1 MLPQDLLTLLMKLTM
16 LGYINKL
23 LLLTPL
29 VLFSNVQDS
38 IQKIDLENVIVKS
51 TKINSTIQQ
60 TPLSVTLKS
69 FREEKNYNSQ
79 SSFAD
84 FVKNTPGVFTTSA
97 NNFSQDL
104 RISIRGFGARSA
116 FGIRGVKLIVDGI
129 PETTPDGQS
138 QLDNLPLGLVSN
150 VEILRGPNANLYGNS
165 SGGVISI
172 NTLSNPSEDYY
183 RYSGVFGAYQ
193 YQSIQKTR
201 IFDWK
206 TSNLIFHYD
215 KRRSN
220 GYRDQSGY
228 KSSILNLKYIN
239 DLDEK
244 NKIVWQINYTDS
256 PYAYDSG
263 GLKLSDVNE
272 DRRQARKNNIDYD
285 TYEKVKQIKT
295 GISWNYKTNENS
307 YFDSYFFYQNRDFLS
322 KLPFNFGG
330 IISLE
335 RNYFG
340 VGTKFTKNI
349 NHENR
354 NRTLVLGIDH
364 LNQSDDRQ
372 RFKNDFGIQGE
383 NTLDQIEKFKTTG
396 LYLVNQAS
404 YSSGLNVR
412 YGIRYDI
419 NNIGV
424 DSSNMV
430 NLDKLNPSLG
440 LSYSINST
448 DNIFFSYGTSFET
461 PTLNELSNNPD
472 GSGFNNDLKSNNSSN
487 YEIGWRKSFLNI
499 IVEAV
504 AYITNSDNEIL
515 PYELEQFPG
524 KNFYRNVGST
534 MRRGL
539 ELNSQIFFKEGRLNL
554 SYTLSNNQ
562 FKNFVI
568 DGRNL
573 SDNLIP
579 GIPSQMLDLEMIFN
593 LTRKRTLILTNR
605 LIGERYADN
614 LNETLIGSYNIFNI
628 KYSKKVFRNSEFFLG
643 ANNIFNQEYY
653 DNIRINAF
661 GKRYYEPA
669 PKRNFYFGINFSF

>member
-1 MLPQDLLTLLMKLTM
+1 MKLTM
-16 LGYINKL
+16 LEYINKL
-23 LLLTPL
+23 ILLIPL
-29 VLFSNVQDS
+29 ALFSNAQDS
-38 IQKIDLENVIVKS
+38 IQKIDLENIVVKS
-51 TKINSTIQQ
+51 TKINSSIQE

-84 FVKNTPGVFTTSA
+84 FIKNTPGVFTTSA

-150 VEILRGPNANLYGNS
+150 IEILRGPNANLYGNS

-172 NTLSNPSEDYY
+172 NTLSNPSEKYY
-183 RYSGVFGAYQ
+183 RYSAIFGAYQ

-201 IFDWK
+201 ILDWK
-206 TSNLIFHYD
+206 TSNLIVHYD

-244 NKIVWQINYTDS
+244 NKIIWQINYTDS
-256 PYAYDSG
+256 PYAFDSG
-263 GLKLSDVNE
+263 GLNLNEVNK

-285 TYEKVKQIKT
+285 TYESVKQIKT
-295 GISWNYKTNENS
+295 GISWNHKKNENS

-335 RNYFG
+335 RNYYG
-340 VGTKFTKNI
+340 LGTKFTKNI
-349 NHENR
+349 NYENR
-354 NRTLVLGIDH
+354 NKTLVLGVDH
-364 LNQSDDRQ
+364 LNQSDDRK
-372 RFKNDFGIQGE
+372 RFKNNFGIKGE
-383 NTLDQIEKFKTTG
+383 NTLDQLEKFITTG
-396 LYLVNQAS
+396 LYIVNQAS
-404 YSSGLNVR
+404 YSSGFNVR
-412 YGIRYDI
+412 YGIRYEI
-419 NNIGV
+419 NNLGF
-424 DSSNMV
+424 DSSNMI

-440 LSYSINST
+440 LSYSLNST
-448 DNIFFSYGTSFET
+448 DNIFFSFGTSFET
-461 PTLNELSNNPD
+461 PTLNELSNNPN
-472 GSGFNNDLKSNNSSN
+472 GTGFNKDLKSNNSSN
-487 YEIGWRKSFLNI
+487 YEIGWRKAFASIAF
-499 IVEAV
+499 EAV
-504 AYITNSDNEIL
+504 AYITTSDNEIL
-515 PYELEQFPG
+515 PYEIEEFAG

-534 MRRGL
+534 LRRGF
-539 ELNSQIFFKEGRLNL
+539 ELNSQVFFKSGRLNL
-554 SYTLSNNQ
+554 SYTLSKNQ

-568 DGRNL
+568 DGDDL
-573 SDNLIP
+573 SDKLIP
-579 GIPSQMLDLEMIFN
+579 GIPSQMLEIDLIFK
-593 LTRKRTLILTNR
+593 LSRKRTLILSNR

-614 LNETLIGSYNIFNI
+614 LNETLIQSYNVFNI
-628 KYSKKVFRNSEFFLG
+628 KYSKEVLRNSEFSIG
-643 ANNIFNQEYY
+643 ANNVFNQEYF

-669 PKRNFYFGINFSF
+669 PERNFYFGINFSF

>member
-1 MLPQDLLTLLMKLTM
+1 M
-16 LGYINKL
+16 LGYINKIF
-23 LLLTPL
+23 LLTPF

-69 FREEKNYNSQ
+69 FREEKNFNSQ
-79 SSFAD
+79 SSFSD
-84 FVKNTPGVFTTSA
+84 FIKNTPGVFTTSA

-104 RISIRGFGARSA
+104 RISIRGFGARAA
-116 FGIRGVKLIVDGI
+116 FGIRGIKLIVDGI

-150 VEILRGPNANLYGNS
+150 IEILRGPNANLYGNS

-172 NTLSNPSEDYY
+172 NTLTKPSEKYY
-183 RYSGVFGAYQ
+183 RNSGIFGAYQ
-193 YQSIQKTR
+193 YQSLQKTR
-201 IFDWK
+201 ILDWK
-206 TSNLIFHYD
+206 TSNLIIHYD

-263 GLKLSDVNE
+263 GLKLNEVND
-272 DRRQARKNNIDYD
+272 DRRQARKNNIDFD

-295 GISWNYKTNENS
+295 GVSWNYKKSENS

-322 KLPFNFGG
+322 KLPFNYGG
-330 IISLE
+330 TITLD

-340 VGTKFTKNI
+340 LGSKYTKNTSF
-349 NHENR
+349 ENR

-364 LNQSDDRQ
+364 LNQSDDRK
-372 RFKNDFGIQGE
+372 RFKNDSGTLGE
-383 NTLDQIEKFKTTG
+383 LTLDQTEKFKTTG
-396 LYLVNQAS
+396 VYLVNQSS
-404 YSSGLNVR
+404 YESGLLVR

-419 NNIGV
+419 NNIGINSDRV
-424 DSSNMV
+424 T
-430 NLDKLNPSLG
+430 LDKLNPSIG
-440 LSYSINST
+440 LSYKLNSR
-448 DNIFFSYGTSFET
+448 DNIFFSFGTSFET
-461 PTLNELSNNPD
+461 PTLNELSNNPN
-472 GSGFNNDLKSNNSSN
+472 GTICPGGCPKLSAYNEELKSNNSSN
-487 YEIGWRKSFLNI
+487 YEIGWRKSLSNLNF
-499 IVEAV
+499 EAV

-515 PYELEQFPG
+515 PFELEEFPG

-534 MRRGL
+534 SRTGL
-539 ELNSQIFFKEGRLNL
+539 ELSSQFFFDGGRLNL
-554 SYTLSNNQ
+554 SYTLSKNK
-562 FKNFVI
+562 FKDFVVE
-568 DGRNL
+568 GNNL

-579 GIPSQMLDLEMIFN
+579 GIPSQMLDLDIVFK
-593 LTRKRTLILTNR
+593 LTRGRSLIISNR

-614 LNETLIGSYNIFNI
+614 ENETLVSSFNLFNL
-628 KYSKKVFRNSEFFLG
+628 KYSKEILSNSEIFIG
-643 ANNIFNQEYY
+643 ANNIFNQEYF

>member
-1 MLPQDLLTLLMKLTM
+1 MLE
-16 LGYINKL
+16 YINKIIL
-23 LLLTPL
+23 LIPL
-29 VLFSNVQDS
+29 ALFSNAQDS
-38 IQKIDLENVIVKS
+38 IQKIDLENIVVKS
-51 TKINSTIQQ
+51 TKINSSIQE

-84 FVKNTPGVFTTSA
+84 FIKNTPGVFTTSA

-150 VEILRGPNANLYGNS
+150 IEILRGPNANLYGNS

-172 NTLSNPSEDYY
+172 NTLSNPSEKYY
-183 RYSGVFGAYQ
+183 RYSAIFGAYQ

-201 IFDWK
+201 ILDWK
-206 TSNLIFHYD
+206 TSNLIVHYD

-244 NKIVWQINYTDS
+244 NKIIWQINYTDS
-256 PYAYDSG
+256 PYAFDSG
-263 GLKLSDVNE
+263 GLNLNEVNE

-285 TYEKVKQIKT
+285 TYESVKQIKT
-295 GISWNYKTNENS
+295 GISWNHKKNENS

-335 RNYFG
+335 RNYYG
-340 VGTKFTKNI
+340 LGTKFTKNI
-349 NHENR
+349 NYENR
-354 NRTLVLGIDH
+354 NKILVLGVDH
-364 LNQSDDRQ
+364 LNQSDDRK
-372 RFKNDFGIQGE
+372 RFKNNFGIKGE
-383 NTLDQIEKFKTTG
+383 NTLDQLEKFITTG
-396 LYLVNQAS
+396 IYIVNQAS

-412 YGIRYDI
+412 YGIRYEI
-419 NNIGV
+419 NNIGF
-424 DSSNMV
+424 DSSNMI

-440 LSYSINST
+440 LSYSLNST
-448 DNIFFSYGTSFET
+448 DNIFFSFGTSFET
-461 PTLNELSNNPD
+461 PTLNELSNNPN
-472 GSGFNNDLKSNNSSN
+472 GTGFNKDLKSNNSSN
-487 YEIGWRKSFLNI
+487 YEIGWRKAFASIAF
-499 IVEAV
+499 EAV
-504 AYITNSDNEIL
+504 AYITTSDNEIL
-515 PYELEQFPG
+515 PYEIEEFAG

-534 MRRGL
+534 FRRGF
-539 ELNSQIFFKEGRLNL
+539 ELNSQLFFKAGRLNL
-554 SYTLSNNQ
+554 SYTLSKNQ

-568 DGRNL
+568 NGNDL
-573 SDNLIP
+573 SDKLIP
-579 GIPSQMLDLEMIFN
+579 GIPSQMLDIDLIFK
-593 LTRKRTLILTNR
+593 LSKKRILILSNR

-614 LNETLIGSYNIFNI
+614 SNETLIGSYNIFNI
-628 KYSKKVFRNSEFFLG
+628 KYSKEVFRNSEFSIG
-643 ANNIFNQEYY
+643 ANNVFNQEYF

-669 PKRNFYFGINFSF
+669 PERNFYFGINFSF

>member
-1 MLPQDLLTLLMKLTM
+1 MKLTM

-183 RYSGVFGAYQ
+183 RYSGIFGAYQ

-206 TSNLIFHYD
+206 TSNLIIHYD

-228 KSSILNLKYIN
+228 KSSILNIKYIN

>member
-1 MLPQDLLTLLMKLTM
+1 MKLTM

-206 TSNLIFHYD
+206 TSNLIIHYD

-504 AYITNSDNEIL
+504 VYITNSDNEIL

>member
-1 MLPQDLLTLLMKLTM
+1 MLE
-16 LGYINKL
+16 YINKL
-23 LLLTPL
+23 ILLIPL
-29 VLFSNVQDS
+29 ALFSNAQDS
-38 IQKIDLENVIVKS
+38 IQKIDLENIVVKS
-51 TKINSTIQQ
+51 TKINSSIQE

-84 FVKNTPGVFTTSA
+84 FIKNTPGVFTTSA

-150 VEILRGPNANLYGNS
+150 IEILRGPNANLYGNS

-172 NTLSNPSEDYY
+172 NTLSNPSEKYY
-183 RYSGVFGAYQ
+183 RYSAVFGAYQ

-201 IFDWK
+201 ILDWK
-206 TSNLIFHYD
+206 TSNLIVHYD

-244 NKIVWQINYTDS
+244 NKIIWQINYTDS
-256 PYAYDSG
+256 PYAFDSG
-263 GLKLSDVNE
+263 GLNLSEVNE

-285 TYEKVKQIKT
+285 TYESVKQIKT
-295 GISWNYKTNENS
+295 GISWNHKKNENS

-335 RNYFG
+335 RNYYG
-340 VGTKFTKNI
+340 LGTKFTKNI
-349 NHENR
+349 NYENR
-354 NRTLVLGIDH
+354 NKILVLGVDH
-364 LNQSDDRQ
+364 LNQSDDRK
-372 RFKNDFGIQGE
+372 RFKNNFGIKGE
-383 NTLDQIEKFKTTG
+383 NTLDQLEKFITTG
-396 LYLVNQAS
+396 IYIVNQAS
-404 YSSGLNVR
+404 YFSGLNVR
-412 YGIRYDI
+412 YGIRYEI
-419 NNIGV
+419 NNIGF
-424 DSSNMV
+424 DSSNMI

-440 LSYSINST
+440 LSYSLNST
-448 DNIFFSYGTSFET
+448 DNIFFSFGTSFET

-472 GSGFNNDLKSNNSSN
+472 GSGFNKDLKSNNSSN
-487 YEIGWRKSFLNI
+487 YEIGWRKAFASIAF
-499 IVEAV
+499 EAV
-504 AYITNSDNEIL
+504 AYITTSDNEIL
-515 PYELEQFPG
+515 PYEIEEFAG

-534 MRRGL
+534 LRRGF
-539 ELNSQIFFKEGRLNL
+539 ELNSQLFFKAGRLDL
-554 SYTLSNNQ
+554 SYTLSKNQ

-568 DGRNL
+568 NGDDL
-573 SDNLIP
+573 SENLIP
-579 GIPSQMLDLEMIFN
+579 GIPSQMLDIDMIFK
-593 LTRKRTLILTNR
+593 LSRKRTLILSNR

-628 KYSKKVFRNSEFFLG
+628 KYSKEVLRNSEFSIG
-643 ANNIFNQEYY
+643 ANNIFNQEYF

-669 PKRNFYFGINFSF
+669 PERNFYFGINFSF

>member
-1 MLPQDLLTLLMKLTM
+1 MLE
-16 LGYINKL
+16 YINKIIL
-23 LLLTPL
+23 LIPL
-29 VLFSNVQDS
+29 ALFSNAQDS
-38 IQKIDLENVIVKS
+38 IQKIDLENIVVKS
-51 TKINSTIQQ
+51 TKINSSIQE

-84 FVKNTPGVFTTSA
+84 FIKNTPGVFTTSA

-150 VEILRGPNANLYGNS
+150 IEILRGPNANLYGNS

-172 NTLSNPSEDYY
+172 NTLSNPSEKYY
-183 RYSGVFGAYQ
+183 RYSAVFGAYQ

-201 IFDWK
+201 ILDWK
-206 TSNLIFHYD
+206 TSNLIVHYD

-244 NKIVWQINYTDS
+244 NKIIWQINYTDS
-256 PYAYDSG
+256 PYAFDSG
-263 GLKLSDVNE
+263 GLNLNEVNE

-285 TYEKVKQIKT
+285 TYESVKQIKT
-295 GISWNYKTNENS
+295 GISWNHKKNENS

-335 RNYFG
+335 RNYYG
-340 VGTKFTKNI
+340 LGTKFTKNI
-349 NHENR
+349 NYENR
-354 NRTLVLGIDH
+354 NKILVLGVDH
-364 LNQSDDRQ
+364 LNQSDDRK
-372 RFKNDFGIQGE
+372 RFKNNFGIKGE
-383 NTLDQIEKFKTTG
+383 NTLDQLEKFITTG
-396 LYLVNQAS
+396 IYIVNQAS

-412 YGIRYDI
+412 YGIRYEI
-419 NNIGV
+419 NNIGF
-424 DSSNMV
+424 DSSNMI

-440 LSYSINST
+440 LSYSLNST
-448 DNIFFSYGTSFET
+448 DNIFFSFGTSFET
-461 PTLNELSNNPD
+461 PTLNELSNNPN
-472 GSGFNNDLKSNNSSN
+472 GTGFNKDLKSNNSSN
-487 YEIGWRKSFLNI
+487 YEIGWRKAFASIAF
-499 IVEAV
+499 EAV
-504 AYITNSDNEIL
+504 AYITTSDNEIL
-515 PYELEQFPG
+515 PYEIEEFAG

-534 MRRGL
+534 LRRGF
-539 ELNSQIFFKEGRLNL
+539 ELNSQVFFKSGRLNL
-554 SYTLSNNQ
+554 SYTLSKNQ

-568 DGRNL
+568 DGDDL
-573 SDNLIP
+573 SDKLIP
-579 GIPSQMLDLEMIFN
+579 GIPSQMLEIDLIFK
-593 LTRKRTLILTNR
+593 LSRKRTLILSNR

-614 LNETLIGSYNIFNI
+614 LNETLIQSYNVFNI
-628 KYSKKVFRNSEFFLG
+628 KYSKEVLRNSEFSIG
-643 ANNIFNQEYY
+643 ANNVFNQEYF

-669 PKRNFYFGINFSF
+669 PERNFYFGINFSF

>member
-1 MLPQDLLTLLMKLTM
+1 MKLTM

-23 LLLTPL
+23 LLLSPL

>member
-1 MLPQDLLTLLMKLTM
+1 MLPQDLLTLLMKLIM

-29 VLFSNVQDS
+29 ALFSSVQDS

-69 FREEKNYNSQ
+69 FRQEKNYNSQ

-201 IFDWK
+201 ILDWK
-206 TSNLIFHYD
+206 TSNLIIHYD

-228 KSSILNLKYIN
+228 KSSILNIKYIN

-340 VGTKFTKNI
+340 VGTKFTKKI

-424 DSSNMV
+424 DSSKMV

-448 DNIFFSYGTSFET
+448 NNIFFSYGTSFET

-472 GSGFNNDLKSNNSSN
+472 GTGFNNDLKSNNSSN
-487 YEIGWRKSFLNI
+487 YEIGWRKSFSNI

-504 AYITNSDNEIL
+504 AYIINSDNEIL

-643 ANNIFNQEYY
+643 ANNIFNQEDY

-661 GKRYYEPA
+661 GRRYYEPA

>member
-206 TSNLIFHYD
+206 TSNLIIHYD

>member
-1 MLPQDLLTLLMKLTM
+1 M

-23 LLLTPL
+23 LLLSPL

-206 TSNLIFHYD
+206 TSNLIIHYD